1 MFERYQGGEQ
11 AILVHV
17 DFRDETARE
26 DLNELEMLAS
36 SAGATI
42 LSTITTRRD
51 SPQAK
56 FFIGTGKADEIALE
70 VQRLNADLVIFNHAL
85 SPAQERNLER
95 IFQCRVLDRTTL
107 ILDIFAQRSYNFV

>member
-11 AILVHV
+11 ALLVHV

-26 DLNELEMLAS
+26 DLRELEMLAT

-42 LSTITTRRD
+42 LGTITTRRD

-56 FFIGTGKADEIALE
+56 FLSVLVRLMKLLRKCIAYKL
-70 VQRLNADLVIFNHAL
+70 IWL
-85 SPAQERNLER
+85 SLTMP
-95 IFQCRVLDRTTL
+95 
-107 ILDIFAQRSYNFV
+107 